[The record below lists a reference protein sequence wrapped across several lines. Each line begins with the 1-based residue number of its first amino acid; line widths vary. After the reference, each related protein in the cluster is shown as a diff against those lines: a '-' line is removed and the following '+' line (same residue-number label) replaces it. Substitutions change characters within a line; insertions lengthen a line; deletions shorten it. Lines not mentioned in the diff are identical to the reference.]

1 MEAAMELKRSLS
13 LALDS
18 THNVEFIEK
27 RDQILGVIQRGHE
40 IHEALAQSNV
50 FPKELLDAVQVGEES
65 GRLPET
71 LAIISRQQ
79 LDEARAALAILTRLA
94 GYAVWLLG
102 GAVDYLAD
110 FPHLAGFYIG
120 TIRAAAGGT
129 L

>member
-1 MEAAMELKRSLS
+1 MELKRALA

-18 THNVEFIEK
+18 THNVEFISQ

-40 IHEALAQSNV
+40 VHVALAQSNV

-71 LAIISRQQ
+71 LAILSRQQ

-94 GYAVWLLG
+94 GYAVWLLV
-102 GAVDYLAD
+102 ALLIIALI
-110 FPHLAGFYIG
+110 FRLAGFYIG
-120 TIRAAAGGT
+120 MINAAAAPR
-129 L
+129 